1 MLFFTQT
8 QGNVLGDMSRMLDLV
23 LLFML
28 LFVGVYGLYTVIR
41 LRSTYMLFPNR
52 FLYPNGCTPET
63 CNDEGA
69 FIDFILPRL
78 TVLSVSCLIMGIAYA
93 LLIYVFPEA
102 QNALTDILTLILP
115 AGVLFWYA
123 LLQKKVYKNFW

>member
-1 MLFFTQT
+1 MTNRIFRAIFLVALAVMLT
-8 QGNVLGDMSRMLDLV
+8 
-23 LLFML
+23 
-28 LFVGVYGLYTVIR
+28 
-41 LRSTYMLFPNR
+41 
-52 FLYPNGCTPET
+52 
-63 CNDEGA
+63 
-69 FIDFILPRL
+69 
-78 TVLSVSCLIMGIAYA
+78 VSCLIMGIAYA